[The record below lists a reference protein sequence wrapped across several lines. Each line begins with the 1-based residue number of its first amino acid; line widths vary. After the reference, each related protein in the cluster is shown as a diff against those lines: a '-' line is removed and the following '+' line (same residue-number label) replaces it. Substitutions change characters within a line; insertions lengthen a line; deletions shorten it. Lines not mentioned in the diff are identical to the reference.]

1 MRAYESKYREY
12 SDLAVKAKVQLQG
25 VNQQINSL
33 NSRYRVKTSE
43 VADMEKQLQ
52 GLKGELKDRQ
62 SPTAVQAEQ
71 EQVDIN

>member
-25 VNQQINSL
+25 VNQQLNSL
-33 NSRYRVKTSE
+33 NSRYRVKTLE
-43 VADMEKQLQ
+43 IADMDKQLQ

-62 SPTAVQAEQ
+62 SPIAVQAEQ